1 MKLHITNINGFN
13 ASKEL
18 RDAQTKVSK
27 AGIELGAYEMGIYTY
42 PVDSDS
48 DVELSKRLDGIISA
62 LGFDDIVVLQLPTSN
77 GYKYDSL
84 LMAKILAYHTKLV
97 IYMHGECLEPEYLNL
112 LKSADSI
119 IVNKNVN
126 YHFLKNRGFC
136 SVFLDSNYGHTKKC
150 LMDAIERL
158 CFVENTLLC
167 MRNRVVE
174 NEIQV
179 GFGLYDKS
187 GDYTSWVGV
196 TIQSILEH
204 TNSKVCFHILHDS
217 TLSNA
222 NKIKLIEIV
231 EKFDDRI
238 QFYTL
243 SDDLFEE
250 YNAQM
255 GNYKVGAM
263 FRVMLP
269 KILGDLNRIIYLDAD
284 LLFNRDIQELWD
296 IDINDYCLAAV
307 PDLNVKKGY
316 IWTYP
321 TRGKVIERTK
331 YFNSGVLYMNL
342 ENIRKKGDLHI
353 QTIEYLKEHPESD
366 LPDQDA
372 LNVIYKD
379 DTLLI
384 DENWNYF
391 AESIRHADERELKN
405 KVYHYVGTL
414 CTVNSQTEMDYLY
427 YKTLL
432 NTPWFNDPYEYLN
445 RSIYKVEL
453 QLSLLE
459 KLFTRVSDVNNINI
473 FYGSNEC
480 LINEVKPLFHTIH
493 VAEDFES
500 IKNMTDTNKNR
511 VFTIIVDTVADNGKV
526 VRNLQSIGLEYN
538 IDFFNVRCLF
548 KDVQGGYVL

>member
-18 RDAQTKVSK
+18 MDAQTKVSK
-27 AGIELGAYEMGIYTY
+27 VGIELGAYEMGIFTY
-42 PVDSDS
+42 PVNSDS

-62 LGFDDIVVLQLPTSN
+62 LEFDDIVVLQLPTSN
-77 GYKYDSL
+77 GYKYDSSL
-84 LMAKILAYHTKLV
+84 VAKVLAYHTKLI
-97 IYMHGECLEPEYLNL
+97 IYMHGESLDCEYLNL
-112 LKSADSI
+112 LKRADSI
-119 IVNKNVN
+119 IINKNVN
-126 YHFLKNRGFC
+126 YHFLKNQGFC
-136 SVFLDSNYGHTKKC
+136 SVFLDSNCTRTKKC
-150 LMDAIERL
+150 LMDSIERL

-167 MRNRVVE
+167 MRNCVVE

-179 GFGLYDKS
+179 GFGLYDKT

-217 TLSNA
+217 TLSNV
-222 NKIKLIEIV
+222 NKMKLIEIV

-238 QFYTL
+238 QFYPL

-250 YNAQM
+250 YKVQM
-255 GNYKVGAM
+255 RNYTVGAM

-269 KILGDLNRIIYLDAD
+269 KTLGDLDRIIYLDAD

-296 IDINDYCLAAV
+296 VDIEKYCLAAV
-307 PDLNVKKGY
+307 ADLNVKKGY

-321 TRGKVIERTK
+321 VRDKVIERTK

-342 ENIRKKGDLHI
+342 ENIRKKGDLHMQI
-353 QTIEYLKEHPESD
+353 IEYLKEHPESD

-391 AESIRHADERELKN
+391 ALSIRHADERELMN

-414 CTVNSQTEMDYLY
+414 CTVNSQTKMDYMY

-432 NTPWFNDPYEYLN
+432 NTPWSYDPYGYLN
-445 RSIYKVEL
+445 RSIYKVEF
-453 QLSLLE
+453 QIQIFE
-459 KLFTRVSDVNNINI
+459 KLFTRVSDVKNINI
-473 FYGSNEC
+473 YYGSNVR
-480 LINEVKPLFHTIH
+480 LIDQVKPLFHTIH
-493 VAEDFES
+493 VIGDFES
-500 IKNMTDTNKNR
+500 IKNIMDTNEEYT
-511 VFTIIVDTVADNGKV
+511 FTIIVDTAADNGKAV
-526 VRNLQSIGLEYN
+526 ENLQSMGLEYN
-538 IDFFNVRCLF
+538 VDFFNVRCLL

>member
-18 RDAQTKVSK
+18 LDAQTKISK
-27 AGIELGAYEMGIYTY
+27 VGIELGAYEMGIYTY

-62 LGFDDIVVLQLPTSN
+62 LGIGDIVVLQLPTLN

-84 LMAKILAYHTKLV
+84 LLAKILAYRTKLI
-97 IYMHGECLEPEYLNL
+97 IYIHGECLDSSYLNL
-112 LKSADSI
+112 LKRADSI

-136 SVFLDSNYGHTKKC
+136 SVFSDSNYGHTKKC

-167 MRNRVVE
+167 MRNRVIE

-179 GFGLYDKS
+179 GFGLYDKT

-238 QFYTL
+238 QFYSL

-255 GNYKVGAM
+255 GNYTVGAM

-321 TRGKVIERTK
+321 TRGKVIEKFK

-342 ENIRKKGDLHI
+342 ENIRKKGDLHT

-432 NTPWFNDPYEYLN
+432 NTPWSNDPFDFLN
-445 RSIYKVEL
+445 RSIYKVDFQIEIF
-453 QLSLLE
+453 E

-473 FYGSNEC
+473 YYGSNIR
-480 LINEVKPLFHTIH
+480 LINQVEPLFHTIH
-493 VAEDFES
+493 VAEDFETV
-500 IKNMTDTNKNR
+500 KNIIDTNEGHL
-511 VFTIIVDTVADNGKV
+511 FTIIVDTVIDGGKAFQ
-526 VRNLQSIGLEYN
+526 NLESMGLEYN
-538 IDFFNVRCLF
+538 VDFFDVRCLLSY
-548 KDVQGGYVL
+548 VQGGYVL

>member
-1 MKLHITNINGFN
+1 MKLHISNINGFN

-18 RDAQTKVSK
+18 LDAQAKISKV
-27 AGIELGAYEMGIYTY
+27 GIELGAYEMGIYTY

-77 GYKYDSL
+77 GYKYDCL
-84 LMAKILAYHTKLV
+84 LMAKILAYHTKLI
-97 IYMHGECLEPEYLNL
+97 IYMHGECLDSSYLNL
-112 LKSADSI
+112 LKRADSI

-167 MRNRVVE
+167 MRNRGIE

-179 GFGLYDKS
+179 GFGLYDKT

-238 QFYTL
+238 QFYPL

-255 GNYKVGAM
+255 GNYTVGAM

-321 TRGKVIERTK
+321 TRGKVIEKSK

-342 ENIRKKGDLHI
+342 ENIRKKGDLHA

-405 KVYHYVGTL
+405 KVYHYV
-414 CTVNSQTEMDYLY
+414 E
-427 YKTLL
+427 
-432 NTPWFNDPYEYLN
+432 
-445 RSIYKVEL
+445 
-453 QLSLLE
+453 
-459 KLFTRVSDVNNINI
+459 
-473 FYGSNEC
+473 
-480 LINEVKPLFHTIH
+480 H
-493 VAEDFES
+493 
-500 IKNMTDTNKNR
+500 
-511 VFTIIVDTVADNGKV
+511 
-526 VRNLQSIGLEYN
+526 
-538 IDFFNVRCLF
+538 
-548 KDVQGGYVL
+548 YVL

>member
-1 MKLHITNINGFN
+1 MKLHISNINGFN

-18 RDAQTKVSK
+18 LDAQAKISKV
-27 AGIELGAYEMGIYTY
+27 GIELGAYEMGIYTY

-62 LGFDDIVVLQLPTSN
+62 LGFGDIVVLQLPTLN

-84 LMAKILAYHTKLV
+84 LLAKILAYRTKLI
-97 IYMHGECLEPEYLNL
+97 IYIHGECLDSSYLNL
-112 LKSADSI
+112 LKRADSI

-179 GFGLYDKS
+179 GFGLYDKT

-238 QFYTL
+238 QFYSL

-255 GNYKVGAM
+255 GNYTVGAM

-321 TRGKVIERTK
+321 TRGKVIEKSK

-342 ENIRKKGDLHI
+342 ENIRKKGDLHT

-372 LNVIYKD
+372 
-379 DTLLI
+379 
-384 DENWNYF
+384 
-391 AESIRHADERELKN
+391 
-405 KVYHYVGTL
+405 
-414 CTVNSQTEMDYLY
+414 
-427 YKTLL
+427 
-432 NTPWFNDPYEYLN
+432 
-445 RSIYKVEL
+445 
-453 QLSLLE
+453 
-459 KLFTRVSDVNNINI
+459 
-473 FYGSNEC
+473 
-480 LINEVKPLFHTIH
+480 
-493 VAEDFES
+493 
-500 IKNMTDTNKNR
+500 
-511 VFTIIVDTVADNGKV
+511 
-526 VRNLQSIGLEYN
+526 
-538 IDFFNVRCLF
+538 
-548 KDVQGGYVL
+548 

>member
-1 MKLHITNINGFN
+1 MKLHISNINGFN

-18 RDAQTKVSK
+18 MAAQTKVSK
-27 AGIELGAYEMGIYTY
+27 VGSELGAYEMGIYTY

-62 LGFDDIVVLQLPTSN
+62 LGFDDIVVLQLPTTN

-174 NEIQV
+174 SEIQV
-179 GFGLYDKS
+179 GFGLYDKT
-187 GDYTSWVGV
+187 GDYTSWIGV

-217 TLSNA
+217 TLSNT

-238 QFYTL
+238 QFYSL

-250 YNAQM
+250 YKTQM
-255 GNYKVGAM
+255 RFYTVGAM
-263 FRVMLP
+263 FRIMLP
-269 KILGDLNRIIYLDAD
+269 KILGDLNKIIYLDAD

-296 IDINDYCLAAV
+296 VDIEKYCLAAA

-321 TRGKVIERTK
+321 VRGKVIERSK
-331 YFNSGVLYMNL
+331 YFNSGVVYMNL
-342 ENIRKKGDLHI
+342 ANIRKKGDLHK
-353 QTIEYLKEHPESD
+353 QTIEYLKEHPESN

-414 CTVNSQTEMDYLY
+414 CAVHSQMEMDYLY

-432 NTPWFNDPYEYLN
+432 NTPWSNDPCEYLN

-453 QLSLLE
+453 QLNLLE

-473 FYGSNEC
+473 FYGSNDR
-480 LINEVKPLFHTIH
+480 LINQVKLLFHAVH
-493 VAEDFES
+493 VVKDFES
-500 IKNMTDTNKNR
+500 IKHMMDTNKNH
-511 VFTIIVDTVADNGKV
+511 VFTIIVDTVADNGKAV
-526 VRNLQSIGLEYN
+526 QNLQSMGLEYN
-538 IDFFNVRCLF
+538 VDFFNVRCLF